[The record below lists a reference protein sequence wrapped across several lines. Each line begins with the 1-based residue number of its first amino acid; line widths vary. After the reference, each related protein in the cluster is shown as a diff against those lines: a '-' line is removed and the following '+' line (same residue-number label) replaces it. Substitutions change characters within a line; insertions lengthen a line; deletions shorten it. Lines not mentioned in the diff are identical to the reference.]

1 MRISNNK
8 DNIDWKN
15 VIKKEVI
22 GTNGLDLGEV
32 VEIGDN
38 FIVIQ
43 KGLFNKKRFVI
54 PNSTAE
60 SFDGDILRVK
70 VSETELAEY
79 EETAEPA
86 FKDYSRFK
94 SSDMSKEMETRIP
107 VIGENLQ
114 VSKKVVEDKVDI
126 IKEPVKETKTVE
138 IDLTYEKVTI
148 ERIPF
153 NSEETGIKKSPDQ
166 KGPEGSDIDIEKPV
180 SSQTQTPPPPDQKGP
195 EGSDIDIEKPVSSQ
209 TQTPPL
215 DQNKGFG
222 GSDIEKPV
230 SSRTQISIP
239 LKREVPVVLKNP
251 YIREEVVIRKKPVK
265 ETKIISSDV
274 TNEEVTFEDNPSR
287 SQT

>member
-1 MRISNNK
+1 MRVSNNK

-70 VSETELAEY
+70 VNETELAEY

-153 NSEETGIKKSPDQ
+153 NNEETEIKKSPDQ
-166 KGPEGSDIDIEKPV
+166 TKGLEGSDIEKPV
-180 SSQTQTPPPPDQKGP
+180 SSQTQTPPDQTKGL
-195 EGSDIDIEKPVSSQ
+195 E
-209 TQTPPL
+209 
-215 DQNKGFG
+215 

-265 ETKIISSDV
+265 ETKIITSDV
-274 TNEEVTFEDNPSR
+274 TNEEVTFEDKPS
-287 SQT
+287 SNQA

>member
-1 MRISNNK
+1 MRVSNNK

-22 GTNGLDLGEV
+22 GTDGLDLGEV

-43 KGLFNKKRFVI
+43 KGLFNKKRYVI

-70 VSETELAEY
+70 VNEKELLGY
-79 EETAEPA
+79 EETTDPA
-86 FKDYSRFK
+86 FKDYSKFK

-148 ERIPF
+148 ERIPI
-153 NSEETGIKKSPDQ
+153 NNEETGIEKSSDQ
-166 KGPEGSDIDIEKPV
+166 TQGLGGSDVEKPV
-180 SSQTQTPPPPDQKGP
+180 SSQTPPSQTPP
-195 EGSDIDIEKPVSSQ
+195 S
-209 TQTPPL
+209 QTPPSQTPPSQTPPGQTL
-215 DQNKGFG
+215 TYQTQGLG
-222 GSDIEKPV
+222 GSDIERPV

-239 LKREVPVVLKNP
+239 LKREVPVIIKNP
-251 YIREEVVIRKKPVK
+251 YVREEVVIRKKPVK
-265 ETKIISSDV
+265 ETKIITSDV
-274 TNEEVTFEDNPSR
+274 TNEEVTFEDKSKYDD
-287 SQT
+287 T

>member
-1 MRISNNK
+1 MRVSNNK

-22 GTNGLDLGEV
+22 GTDGLDLGEV

-70 VSETELAEY
+70 VNESELVGY
-79 EETAEPA
+79 EETVDPA
-86 FKDYSRFK
+86 FKDYSKFK

-126 IKEPVKETKTVE
+126 IKEPIKETKTVE

-148 ERIPF
+148 ERIPI
-153 NSEETGIKKSPDQ
+153 NNEETGIEKSP
-166 KGPEGSDIDIEKPV
+166 G
-180 SSQTQTPPPPDQKGP
+180 
-195 EGSDIDIEKPVSSQ
+195 
-209 TQTPPL
+209 
-215 DQNKGFG
+215 QNQGLG
-222 GSDIEKPV
+222 GSDIERPVSPQTQSLPGQNQGLGGSDIERPV

-239 LKREVPVVLKNP
+239 LKREVPVIIKNP
-251 YIREEVVIRKKPVK
+251 YVREEVVIRKKPVK
-265 ETKIISSDV
+265 ETKIITSDV
-274 TNEEVTFEDNPSR
+274 TNEEVTFEDKTDR
-287 SQT
+287 D

>member
-1 MRISNNK
+1 VRVSNNK

-22 GTNGLDLGEV
+22 GTDGLDLGEV

-43 KGLFNKKRFVI
+43 KGLFNKKRYVI

-70 VSETELAEY
+70 VNEKELLGY
-79 EETAEPA
+79 EETTDPA
-86 FKDYSRFK
+86 FKDYSKFK

-148 ERIPF
+148 ERIPI
-153 NSEETGIKKSPDQ
+153 NNEETGIEKSSDQ
-166 KGPEGSDIDIEKPV
+166 TQGLGGSDVEKPV
-180 SSQTQTPPPPDQKGP
+180 SSQTPPSQTPP
-195 EGSDIDIEKPVSSQ
+195 S
-209 TQTPPL
+209 QTPPGQTPPGQTL
-215 DQNKGFG
+215 TYQTQGLG
-222 GSDIEKPV
+222 GSDIERPV

-239 LKREVPVVLKNP
+239 LKREVPVIIKNP
-251 YIREEVVIRKKPVK
+251 YVREEVVIRKKPVK
-265 ETKIISSDV
+265 ETKIITSDV
-274 TNEEVTFEDNPSR
+274 TNEEVTFEDKSKYDD
-287 SQT
+287 T

>member
-1 MRISNNK
+1 MRVSNNK

-54 PNSTAE
+54 PNSTAQG
-60 SFDGDILRVK
+60 FDGDILRVK

-153 NSEETGIKKSPDQ
+153 NNEETEIKKSPDQ
-166 KGPEGSDIDIEKPV
+166 
-180 SSQTQTPPPPDQKGP
+180 TQGV
-195 EGSDIDIEKPVSSQ
+195 E
-209 TQTPPL
+209 
-215 DQNKGFG
+215 

-265 ETKIISSDV
+265 ETKIITSDV
-274 TNEEVTFEDNPSR
+274 TNEEVTFEDKPHSN
-287 SQT
+287 QA

>member
-1 MRISNNK
+1 MRVSNNK

-22 GTNGLDLGEV
+22 GTDGLDLGEV

-43 KGLFNKKRFVI
+43 KGLFNKRRFVI
-54 PNSTAE
+54 PKSTAE

-70 VSETELAEY
+70 VNEKELAGY
-79 EETAEPA
+79 EETADPA
-86 FKDYSRFK
+86 FKDYSKFK

-153 NSEETGIKKSPDQ
+153 NSEETGIEKSPDQ
-166 KGPEGSDIDIEKPV
+166 NQG
-180 SSQTQTPPPPDQKGP
+180 
-195 EGSDIDIEKPVSSQ
+195 
-209 TQTPPL
+209 L
-215 DQNKGFG
+215 G
-222 GSDIEKPV
+222 GSEIERPV

-239 LKREVPVVLKNP
+239 LKREVPVVIKNP
-251 YIREEVVIRKKPVK
+251 YVREEVVIRKKPVR
-265 ETKIISSDV
+265 ETKIITSDV
-274 TNEEVTFEDNPSR
+274 TNEEVTFEDKSNR
-287 SQT
+287 DLT

>member
-1 MRISNNK
+1 MRVSNNK

-22 GTNGLDLGEV
+22 GTDGLDLGEV

-43 KGLFNKKRFVI
+43 KGLFNKKRYVI

-70 VSETELAEY
+70 VNEKELLGY
-79 EETAEPA
+79 EETTDPA
-86 FKDYSRFK
+86 FKDYSKFK

-148 ERIPF
+148 ERIPI
-153 NSEETGIKKSPDQ
+153 NNEETGIEKSSDQ
-166 KGPEGSDIDIEKPV
+166 TQGLGGSDIEKPV
-180 SSQTQTPPPPDQKGP
+180 SSQTPPGQTPTSQTPPGQTLAY
-195 EGSDIDIEKPVSSQ
+195 Q
-209 TQTPPL
+209 TQGL
-215 DQNKGFG
+215 G

-239 LKREVPVVLKNP
+239 LKREVPVIIKNP
-251 YIREEVVIRKKPVK
+251 YVREEVVIRKKPVK
-265 ETKIISSDV
+265 ETKIITSDV
-274 TNEEVTFEDNPSR
+274 TNEEVTFEDKSKYDE
-287 SQT
+287 T

>member
-1 MRISNNK
+1 MRVSNNK

-22 GTNGLDLGEV
+22 GTDGLDLGEV

-43 KGLFNKKRFVI
+43 KGLFNKKRYVI

-70 VSETELAEY
+70 VNEKELLGY
-79 EETAEPA
+79 EETTDPT
-86 FKDYSRFK
+86 FKDYSKFK

-148 ERIPF
+148 ERIPI
-153 NSEETGIKKSPDQ
+153 NNEETGIEKS
-166 KGPEGSDIDIEKPV
+166 SD
-180 SSQTQTPPPPDQKGP
+180 QTQG
-195 EGSDIDIEKPVSSQ
+195 
-209 TQTPPL
+209 L
-215 DQNKGFG
+215 G
-222 GSDIEKPV
+222 GSDIERPV

-239 LKREVPVVLKNP
+239 LKREVPVIIKNP
-251 YIREEVVIRKKPVK
+251 YVREEVVIRKKPVK
-265 ETKIISSDV
+265 ETKIITSDV
-274 TNEEVTFEDNPSR
+274 TNEEVTFEDKSKYDE
-287 SQT
+287 T

>member
-1 MRISNNK
+1 MRVSNNK
-8 DNIDWKN
+8 GNIDWKN

-43 KGLFNKKRFVI
+43 KGLFNKKRFII

-70 VSETELAEY
+70 VNETELAEY

-153 NSEETGIKKSPDQ
+153 NNEEKGIKTS
-166 KGPEGSDIDIEKPV
+166 
-180 SSQTQTPPPPDQKGP
+180 
-195 EGSDIDIEKPVSSQ
+195 
-209 TQTPPL
+209 L
-215 DQNKGFG
+215 DQSKGLE

-239 LKREVPVVLKNP
+239 LKREVPVIIKNP

-265 ETKIISSDV
+265 ETKMITSDV
-274 TNEEVTFEDNPSR
+274 TNEEVTFEDKPNNNH
-287 SQT
+287 T